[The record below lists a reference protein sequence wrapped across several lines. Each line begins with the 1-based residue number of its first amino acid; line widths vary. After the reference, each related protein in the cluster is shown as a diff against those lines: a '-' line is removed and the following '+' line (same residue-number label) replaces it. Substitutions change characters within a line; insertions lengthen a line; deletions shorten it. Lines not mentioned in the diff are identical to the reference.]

1 MPLSGCNPKPEG
13 PGFLASN
20 LKTNPPPTVGR
31 CKDDLK
37 SCEPA
42 FCRTI
47 GGSNKIEFLS
57 KFWLGFVEFSM
68 SCFWHQVASCH
79 SSHWN
84 QGSIWCIYLSDRSR
98 VVELC
103 HTADSLFFFSVVSQ
117 KCQTKR
123 SNYFLLCTHPKFH
136 IAPENPFL
144 LGRQNFRGHTIKLC
158 WGKMNCFCWRVS
170 LCFNWSETDKRLSFF
185 FWSLYGCFRK

>member
-13 PGFLASN
+13 LGFLASN

-47 GGSNKIEFLS
+47 GGSYKIEFLS

-79 SSHWN
+79 SSHSN

-103 HTADSLFFFSVVSQ
+103 HTADSLFFFCSVSEVSNKEIQ
-117 KCQTKR
+117 LFPTMYTPQVSHSPWKSFPFGKA
-123 SNYFLLCTHPKFH
+123 KFQGAH
-136 IAPENPFL
+136 
-144 LGRQNFRGHTIKLC
+144 
-158 WGKMNCFCWRVS
+158 
-170 LCFNWSETDKRLSFF
+170 D
-185 FWSLYGCFRK
+185 